1 MRILLT
7 APPGIGHVL
16 PLVPLAWAAELAGHE
31 ALFASTG
38 PALAMAIHSGL
49 RCAEVCGT
57 DIADT
62 YRRTA
67 DHVQFPRPLTRSEAQ
82 LVLAGWSKYAE
93 PRRAPVR
100 SAAERLLSGTVGL
113 TAAVGERMIDG
124 LVGLIHRWSPDVVV
138 ATGQMPAGILA
149 AEVTRVPLVL
159 HRSGVAGP
167 VPAAAL
173 ASMSGA
179 RARYGLP
186 DGEVIPTAVVDS
198 CPDSLRPTGSDAG
211 VPLRW
216 TSYTGGG
223 VLPSWALSAPA
234 RPRVCVMA
242 GSSLPARTEDL
253 LFGQLVARLGR
264 RDVEV
269 VVSTGG
275 ADLSRWS
282 PLPSNVRVA
291 TWFPLPAVLPTCVA
305 LIHHGSTS
313 STFAALASGVPQLVL
328 PRSLEQP
335 MNAASVVERGVGDA
349 CALLPETVDEV
360 GSALDRVLD
369 DDVLRSAAREVAEE
383 IAALPAPSHVL
394 NRLSEFVP

>member
-7 APPGIGHVL
+7 SPPGIGHVL
-16 PLVPLAWAAELAGHE
+16 PLVPLAWAAELAGHD
-31 ALFASTG
+31 ALLASTG

-62 YRRTA
+62 FRRSA
-67 DHVQFPRPLTRSEAQ
+67 DHVQFPRPLTRDEVQ

-93 PRRAPVR
+93 PRRAPTL
-100 SAAERLLSGTVGL
+100 SAAERLLSGTVEL

-124 LVGLIHRWSPDVVV
+124 LVGLVHRWSPDVVV
-138 ATGQMPAGILA
+138 ATSQMPAGVLA
-149 AEVTRVPLVL
+149 AEITRVPLVL
-159 HRSGVAGP
+159 HRAGVGGP
-167 VPAAAL
+167 MPAAAL
-173 ASMSGA
+173 ASMSSA

-186 DGEVIPTAVVDS
+186 DGEVAPTAVVDS

-216 TSYTGGG
+216 TSHTGGG
-223 VLPSWALSAPA
+223 MLPSWALTTPA
-234 RPRVCVMA
+234 RPRVCVTA
-242 GSSLPARTEDL
+242 GASLAAPAADL
-253 LFGQLVARLGR
+253 LFGELVGRLGR

-269 VVSTGG
+269 VLSTSG
-275 ADLSRWS
+275 ADLSSWS

-291 TWFPLPAVLPTCVA
+291 NWIPLPAVLPSCLA
-305 LIHHGSTS
+305 LVHHGSTS
-313 STFAALASGVPQLVL
+313 STFTALAGGVPQLVL

-335 MNAASVVERGVGDA
+335 VNAASVAARGVGVA
-349 CALLPETVDEV
+349 CPLLPDAVDEV
-360 GSALDRVLD
+360 TAALDRVLD
-369 DDVLRSAAREVAEE
+369 DDALRATAREVAEE